1 MAQMKAQIK
10 TPEKALAGAAQWME
24 YQTVNQKV
32 TSWIPSQGT
41 CLGCRP
47 GPQEGTCGR
56 QPHTDVSLSRSLY
69 FSTKNKQNLLIFF

>member
-24 YQTVNQKV
+24 YQTANQKV

-47 GPQEGTCGR
+47 GPQEGTHEK
-56 QPHTDVSLSRSLY
+56 QPHIDVSLPLHPFSL
-69 FSTKNKQNLLIFF
+69 SKNK

>member
-41 CLGCRP
+41 CLDCRP
-47 GPQEGTCGR
+47 GPRRGHMR
-56 QPHTDVSLSRSLY
+56 SNHILMFLSLSIPSLY
-69 FSTKNKQNLLIFF
+69 LKINK